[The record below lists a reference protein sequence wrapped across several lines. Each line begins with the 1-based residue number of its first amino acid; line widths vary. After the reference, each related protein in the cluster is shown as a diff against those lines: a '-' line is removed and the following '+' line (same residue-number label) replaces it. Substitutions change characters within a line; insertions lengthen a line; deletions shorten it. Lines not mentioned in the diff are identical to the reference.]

1 MLISTIA
8 NVINKEIGI
17 SRSESSYF
25 VDTVV
30 NEMIKSL
37 IEKKILKISSFGTLK
52 MRFKKERVGRNP
64 KTGVEHTISSRN
76 TISFVASKLFT
87 SSIKMNWAWESK
99 YFEPPA
105 SAITRLTAESVMP
118 CIARVIGLKCS
129 FVNSIR

>member
-1 MLISTIA
+1 MPGNNLTRIDIA

-76 TISFVASKLFT
+76 TISFVASK
-87 SSIKMNWAWESK
+87 I
-99 YFEPPA
+99 
-105 SAITRLTAESVMP
+105 
-118 CIARVIGLKCS
+118 LKKR
-129 FVNSIR
+129 VNSK